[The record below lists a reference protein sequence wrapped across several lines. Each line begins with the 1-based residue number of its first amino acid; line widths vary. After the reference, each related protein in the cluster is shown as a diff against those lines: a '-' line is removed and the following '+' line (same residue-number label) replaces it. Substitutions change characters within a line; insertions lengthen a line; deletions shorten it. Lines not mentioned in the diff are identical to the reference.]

1 MPQDFNPVSAP
12 EPFEITTFL
21 LGRTRAWGVF
31 EDRFGKLRRRFTVIL
46 HGHWKDDVFCLDE
59 TFKFDTGDVEV
70 RKWLVRPSG
79 DGRFVA
85 TCDDCVGE
93 LRGSTEPNVLR
104 MRYKFRLDLGTT
116 VLVVDFD
123 DRIYRM
129 GQHTA
134 VNRATMRKYGV
145 RLGELSLF
153 FSKVPAAMEDIE
165 PEGFADLVL
174 DPAA

>member
-1 MPQDFNPVSAP
+1 MPHNVDSVADL

-21 LGRTRAWGVF
+21 LGHTTAWGVF
-31 EDRFGKLRRRFTVIL
+31 EDRFGRLQRRFTVEL
-46 HGHWKDDVFCLDE
+46 NGYWRNDTFCLDE
-59 TFKFDTGDVEV
+59 AFKYDTGDVET
-70 RKWLVRPSG
+70 RKWLVRPTSDG
-79 DGRFVA
+79 DFVA

-93 LRGSTEPNVLR
+93 LRGTTEPNVLR

-116 VLVVDFD
+116 VVVVDFD

-134 VNRATMRKYGV
+134 VNRATMRKYGI

-153 FSKVPAAMEDIE
+153 FKKASGAAASDVNDSLTE
-165 PEGFADLVL
+165 LVL
-174 DPAA
+174 DSAA

>member
-1 MPQDFNPVSAP
+1 MPQDVNSVSAP

-31 EDRFGKLRRRFTVIL
+31 EDRFGRLRRRFTVEL
-46 HGHWKDDVFCLDE
+46 NGYWRDDTFCLDE
-59 TFKFDTGDVEV
+59 TFNFDTGDVEV
-70 RKWLVRPSG
+70 RKWLVRPAD

-93 LRGSTEPNVLR
+93 LRGTTEPNVLR

-116 VLVVDFD
+116 VIVVDFD

-129 GQHTA
+129 GHHTA
-134 VNRATMRKYGV
+134 VNRATMRKFGV

-153 FSKVPAAMEDIE
+153 FSKVPATLESYE
-165 PEGFADLVL
+165 NNTLPDLVL